1 MEMLDA
7 NFKKGVMSDRQA
19 NSRTREQWLTQSG
32 KSKKT
37 TEIIHLEPGMP
48 KNILTKNK
56 KLIFKIEQESNYL
69 PLNFSCDFNKKYIKR
84 QIKWKVCY
92 SDKIPSKHECD
103 AIFHGPV
110 IQIDGLMDLPT
121 RDPIISDVVTSL
133 ANTHRGFSSKI
144 ISHKEV

>member
-7 NFKKGVMSDRQA
+7 NFNKGVMSDRKA
-19 NSRTREQWLTQSG
+19 NSRIREQGLTQSG
-32 KSKKT
+32 KSKRT
-37 TEIIHLEPGMP
+37 TEIINLEPGMP

-84 QIKWKVCY
+84 QIKWTVCY
-92 SDKIPSKHECD
+92 SDKIPSKHGCD

-110 IQIDGLMDLPT
+110 IQIDGVMDLPT
-121 RDPIISDVVTSL
+121 RDPMIASVVTSL

-144 ISHKEV
+144 ISRKDI